1 MVNNNKGRVLGVII
15 LIFVLIF
22 LLINCAKLIQQ
33 STDVFVVENGSLS
46 YEESV
51 QGYIIR
57 DEIVLK
63 GENYKNGMVQLK
75 TEGEKVSNG
84 ESVFRYYSNGEE
96 NLNKQIEE
104 LDLKINEALEK
115 NGTSFLDADVFSLE
129 QQIQVVLTQMNDV
142 NDLEKQDEYL
152 KKIDSYITKK
162 ANIAGELSPAGSYVK
177 QLIEQRNSLKNQLN
191 QNSEIVRTNKAG
203 VISYRVDG
211 CEEIL
216 GVKDFSYLN
225 TKFLNDLNLE
235 VGTTIPQ
242 NLEQGKVINNFSCYI
257 ACPIASEMA
266 MEAKVGDTV
275 TLRLSNFSE
284 VISTI
289 EHIVEEENSRI
300 IVFKIKKNIKELI
313 EYRKISFEIIW
324 WNFSGWKISNSAI
337 KEEND
342 LSYVYRNKAGYTEK
356 ILVKVLRQND
366 TFSIVTNYTKDEL
379 TELGF
384 SSKEIE
390 EMQNIKIYDE
400 ILLSK

>member
-22 LLINCAKLIQQ
+22 LLINCTKLIQR
-33 STDVFVVENGSLS
+33 STDIFVVENGSLS
-46 YEESV
+46 YEEAV

-57 DEIVLK
+57 EENVLK
-63 GENYKNGMVQLK
+63 GENYKNGMVQMK

-84 ESVFRYYSNGEE
+84 EAVFRYYSNGEDD
-96 NLNKQIEE
+96 LNKQIIE

-115 NGTSFLDADVFSLE
+115 SGTNFLDADVLSLE
-129 QQIQVVLTQMNDV
+129 QQIQLVLNQMNDV
-142 NDLEKQDEYL
+142 NDLEKQDEFL

-177 QLIEQRNSLKNQLN
+177 QLIEKRNSLKNQLN
-191 QNSEIVRTNKAG
+191 QNSEIVKTDKAG

-216 GVKDFSYLN
+216 GANDFSYLN
-225 TKFLNDLNLE
+225 TKFLSDLNLE
-235 VGTTIPQ
+235 VGETIPQ
-242 NLEQGKVINNFSCYI
+242 NSEAGKVINNFSCYI
-257 ACPIASEMA
+257 ACPISSEMA
-266 MEAKVGDTV
+266 MEAKVGDKV
-275 TLRLSNFSE
+275 TLRLSNFAE
-284 VISTI
+284 VSSTI
-289 EHIVEEENSRI
+289 EYIVEEENSRI
-300 IVFKIKKNIKELI
+300 IVFKIKNNIEELI

-324 WNFSGWKISNSAI
+324 WDFSGWKISNSAI

-356 ILVKVLRQND
+356 VLVKVLRQNE

-379 TELGF
+379 LELGF

-390 EMQNIKIYDE
+390 EMQNIKVYDE
-400 ILLSK
+400 IILSK

>member
-1 MVNNNKGRVLGVII
+1 MNNNKGRVLGVII

-22 LLINCAKLIQQ
+22 LLINCTKLIQQ

-57 DEIVLK
+57 DEVVLK
-63 GENYKNGMVQLK
+63 GENYKNGMVQIK

-84 ESVFRYYSNGEE
+84 ESVFRYYSSGEDE
-96 NLNKQIEE
+96 INKQIEE

-115 NGTSFLDADVFSLE
+115 SGTSFLDADVISLE
-129 QQIQVVLTQMNDV
+129 QQIQTVLNQMTDV

-152 KKIDSYITKK
+152 KKIESYITKK

-177 QLIEQRNSLKNQLN
+177 QLIDQRNTLKNQLN
-191 QNSEIVRTNKAG
+191 QNSEIVKTNKAG

-216 GVKDFSYLN
+216 GTSDFSYLN
-225 TKFLNDLNLE
+225 SELLNKLNLE

-242 NLEQGKVINNFSCYI
+242 NLESGKVINNFSCYI
-257 ACPIASEMA
+257 ACPISSEMA
-266 MEAKVGDTV
+266 MEAKVGDEV
-275 TLRLSNFSE
+275 TLRLSNFAE
-284 VISTI
+284 VSSTI
-289 EHIVEEENSRI
+289 EYIVEEENSRI
-300 IVFKIKKNIKELI
+300 IVFKIKKNIEELI

-324 WNFSGWKISNSAI
+324 WDFSGWKISNSAI

-356 ILVKVLRQND
+356 ILVKVLRQNE
-366 TFSIVTNYTKDEL
+366 TFSIVTNYTKEEL

-384 SSKEIE
+384 TSEEIE
-390 EMQNIKIYDE
+390 NMQNIKIYDE